1 MKHEIFKPS
10 FERTDKRGIFR
21 EILNGVVWKSVNTGR
36 MCKDSVLG
44 NHYHTQSRLFFFMLE
59 GRTHIDF
66 LHADTGERDAI
77 DLNPLEGCY
86 LEARESHAIRFLT
99 DGEFLLL
106 KSEPF
111 DPKNPDIHPLK
122 AD

>member
-1 MKHEIFKPS
+1 MKHQIVRPS
-10 FERTDKRGIFR
+10 FERKDPRGIFR
-21 EILNGVVWKSVNTGR
+21 EILNGELWKSVNIGR
-36 MCKDSVLG
+36 MYKGSVLG
-44 NHYHTQSRLFFFMLE
+44 NHYHTQSRLFFFILS
-59 GRTHIDF
+59 GKTRIDF
-66 LHADTGERDAI
+66 LHARTGEKDSI
-77 DLNPLEGCY
+77 ELNAFEGCY
-86 LEARESHAIRFLT
+86 LEANESHAIRFLT